1 MTVQTLWAAAPAADR
16 KVTVRCGTLSGL
28 KMRFRLGSEDS
39 PGFRRAG
46 YLKTGAREME
56 ASVLVFAQ
64 VVLGTTF
71 ALSSV
76 QKARA
81 VPQFKDGLSAF
92 GIPRPL
98 RAAVAVTL
106 IALEMIASCLMLL
119 PWVPLRAGLFLC
131 AALLIAFSIALI
143 RAIETGAIVD
153 CHCFGARET
162 AISWFDVLR
171 NMGLLA
177 LVLVAWVSLANA
189 TGTTQFAL
197 VPEVMSSVRTGD
209 LAIAVVAAVAVV
221 LALLWAHLP
230 EIAALAMTE
239 PRIGG

>member
-1 MTVQTLWAAAPAADR
+1 
-16 KVTVRCGTLSGL
+16 
-28 KMRFRLGSEDS
+28 
-39 PGFRRAG
+39 
-46 YLKTGAREME
+46 ME
-56 ASVLVFAQ
+56 VPVLVFAQ

-71 ALSSV
+71 TLSSV

-92 GIPRPL
+92 GIPRRL
-98 RAAVAVTL
+98 RAAVAAIL

-119 PWVPLRAGLFLC
+119 PWVPLRAGFFLC

-143 RAIETGAIVD
+143 RAIETGATVD
-153 CHCFGARET
+153 CHCFGPRET

-177 LVLVAWVSLANA
+177 LVLVGWIILANA
-189 TGTTQFAL
+189 PGTAQFSL
-197 VPEVMSSVRTGD
+197 VPEVISSVRTGD
-209 LAIAVVAAVAVV
+209 LAIPIVAAVAVV
-221 LALLWAHLP
+221 LALLWAQLP

-239 PRIGG
+239 RGIGG